1 MKSAEDTHKLT
12 TIKMA
17 NYLNNSDDRRI
28 KYARRLVINRIT
40 QGRIFKQAS
49 KYTAEYNIVCNFDD
63 KGTTISTSKD
73 PTTATETKTIT
84 TPSPTALLKSKI
96 IEKYTKKAEE
106 QKWPGAYTNKQ
117 RQVREFP
124 PTANQILKKWKN
136 IPVYSV
142 SKTIRQQLLGKKT
155 YQQSKA
161 QMTIT
166 DTNCRICSTATLP
179 HCPDRPDTLHSQA
192 RQDAKVDLPLLT
204 G

>member
-1 MKSAEDTHKLT
+1 M
-12 TIKMA
+12 
-17 NYLNNSDDRRI
+17 
-28 KYARRLVINRIT
+28 
-40 QGRIFKQAS
+40 
-49 KYTAEYNIVCNFDD
+49 
-63 KGTTISTSKD
+63 
-73 PTTATETKTIT
+73 
-84 TPSPTALLKSKI
+84 SKI

-136 IPVYSV
+136 IPDIVYSV
-142 SKTIRQQLLGKKT
+142 NKTIRQQLLPKKT

-166 DTNCRICSTATLP
+166 DTNCRMCRTAILL
-179 HCPDRPDTLHSQA
+179 HYPDRPDTLHRQA
-192 RQDAKVDLPLLT
+192 RQDAKADLPLLT